1 MRRSILPAI
10 GVAAGLGAIVVGRRR
25 TGDGRDPFY
34 EWNGERAPLRDHG
47 PVRFSLP
54 LTGHRTEQVISVH
67 AVAFEP
73 VRALLPTD
81 ELHPVRLPD
90 GRAILA
96 LSAARYLESTADGMD
111 PYELPYGESMI
122 TVFVTPRPSR
132 RLLPLIRGMLP
143 GRGVPTY
150 GGFMIHNAVSDRT
163 SRDMSR
169 ALGYPAF
176 TADFAFEDDPAE
188 RRARVSDDGRDL
200 FRLRVATRGRYSV
213 DRRPIV
219 MYNARGEELV
229 ETICP
234 CSGIVQQALGHG
246 AGRLELGDHPVA
258 DQLRALE
265 VSPWPVMTRSYVNLR
280 ILIPPQ
286 RVVGSA
292 RPFRGHEG
300 SDRDFGQYT
309 IRYPDG
315 SVIDLVAPKRA
326 RVREAGP
333 VVPVLGR
340 S

>member
-1 MRRSILPAI
+1 MRRSILPAL
-10 GVAAGLGAIVVGRRR
+10 GVAAGLGAVVVGRRR
-25 TGDGRDPFY
+25 TGDGRDAFY

-150 GGFMIHNAVSDRT
+150 GGFMIHNAVSYWT

-176 TADFAFEDDPAE
+176 TADFAFEDDLAE
-188 RRARVSDDGRDL
+188 RRRRVSDDGRDL
-200 FRLRVATRGRYSV
+200 FGCGWRRADGTRW
-213 DRRPIV
+213 I
-219 MYNARGEELV
+219 
-229 ETICP
+229 
-234 CSGIVQQALGHG
+234 
-246 AGRLELGDHPVA
+246 AGRSSCTTSGARSWWRRSAPVPASSSRPWDAAPVA
-258 DQLRALE
+258 WSLATTP
-265 VSPWPVMTRSYVNLR
+265 SPTNCGPSRS
-280 ILIPPQ
+280 P
-286 RVVGSA
+286 
-292 RPFRGHEG
+292 
-300 SDRDFGQYT
+300 
-309 IRYPDG
+309 
-315 SVIDLVAPKRA
+315 
-326 RVREAGP
+326 
-333 VVPVLGR
+333 LGR